1 MSEEKKV
8 APEPAEPQAQEQ
20 PQAQTGDQPQAQP
33 QAQAQE
39 QPQGPP
45 PQAPQAEAQ
54 APQAEAHQQPAYAA
68 AAPATGTVR
77 KDGGFAKFVQNRA
90 VQLAG
95 AGLIGVF
102 IGGGAV
108 ATGVAVAND
117 GHDRPDRSGFSRQWQ
132 VPDRQQGG
140 FRGGPQ
146 RGFGNGDGAPV
157 FPGRPDGSQGGSGS
171 AY

>member
-8 APEPAEPQAQEQ
+8 APEPAEPQQQ
-20 PQAQTGDQPQAQP
+20 PQAQERAQQQPQV
-33 QAQAQE
+33 QE
-39 QPQGPP
+39 QSQGQPAQTPQGD
-45 PQAPQAEAQ
+45 
-54 APQAEAHQQPAYAA
+54 AHQQPAYVA
-68 AAPATGTVR
+68 AAPGTGTVR
-77 KDGGFAKFVQNRA
+77 KDGRFAKFVQNRA

-108 ATGVAVAND
+108 ATGVAVANEGDD
-117 GHDRPDRSGFSRQWQ
+117 GPDRSGFSRQWQ

-146 RGFGNGDGAPV
+146 RGFGDGDGAPV
-157 FPGRPDGSQGGSGS
+157 FPGSPNGSRGGSGS

>member
-1 MSEEKKV
+1 MSDEKKV

-20 PQAQTGDQPQAQP
+20 PQTQAG
-33 QAQAQE
+33 E
-39 QPQGPP
+39 QPQGAL
-45 PQAPQAEAQ
+45 PQTA
-54 APQAEAHQQPAYAA
+54 QAEAHQQPA
-68 AAPATGTVR
+68 AAPAMGTVR
-77 KDGGFAKFVQNRA
+77 KDGRFAKFVQNRA

-102 IGGGAV
+102 IGGGGV

-117 GHDRPDRSGFSRQWQ
+117 GNDRPDRSGFSRQWQ
-132 VPDRQQGG
+132 VPDRQEGG

-157 FPGRPDGSQGGSGS
+157 FPGSPDGSTGGHGGPRHP
-171 AY
+171 